1 LKRRLEK
8 ILPVILLLMPCV
20 AQGQS
25 AVTTISLGPD
35 QIGKVKT
42 AQGISTRMTFPDP
55 VYEIICGDLYDAAS
69 GKGLFVVQGSG
80 DERQR
85 GNSVYLKPVA
95 AKGMSNLF
103 VTTGEKGKNTYNF
116 DLEIVPIAQAHRV
129 VNVIAPQG
137 ATHPVAGQ
145 APQNDSQ
152 STPENGASAT
162 DSESRRNDLEQAA
175 RRQGDEILRQAR
187 QQADRIVGEAE
198 ARVIEADRQ
207 AMQRG
212 DQEAERR
219 FVRALMLG
227 TRELKVNST
236 RAAVKK
242 VIVTLDPRIVILG
255 EKAYLRYTIQNTSDQ
270 IFTFA
275 AIVLERTS
283 ATETQSITVETNQ
296 TKAENKLEPAE
307 VMAGVLVFDQRTL
320 APKDRLTLFLRGE
333 ENAEL
338 VRVSIQ

>member
-1 LKRRLEK
+1 
-8 ILPVILLLMPCV
+8 MPCV
-20 AQGQS
+20 VKGQS

-55 VYEIICGDLYDAAS
+55 VYEIICGDLYDATS

-80 DERQR
+80 DDRQR

-95 AKGMSNLF
+95 GKGMSNLF

-129 VNVIAPQG
+129 VNVIAPQTPTPPLVTQVPPPNG
-137 ATHPVAGQ
+137 
-145 APQNDSQ
+145 SQ
-152 STPENGASAT
+152 SSTENGTPSGE
-162 DSESRRNDLEQAA
+162 SEARRNELEQQA
-175 RRQGDEILRQAR
+175 RRQADEILRQAR

-207 AMQRG
+207 ALQRG
-212 DQEAERR
+212 DHEAERR

-255 EKAYLRYTIQNTSDQ
+255 EKAYLRYTIQNTGDQ
-270 IFTFA
+270 VFTFA
-275 AIVLERTS
+275 AIALERASLTD
-283 ATETQSITVETNQ
+283 TQQITVETNQ
-296 TKAENKLEPAE
+296 TKAENKLEPSE
-307 VMAGVLVFDQRTL
+307 VMAGVLVFDQRLL
-320 APKDRLTLFLRGE
+320 APKDKLTLFLRGE

-338 VRVSIQ
+338 IRVSIQ